1 MALSVENSDGVS
13 WLPAAKGFSVVQHG
27 IPLESVIL
35 KWMTVPPHQ
44 LFGETECSKVVF
56 HLMAMLPKEVSH
68 YRRLRLWGLGIDDS
82 CVFRN
87 QQLENH
93 DPFGVFPESSETR
106 PEISPLSSE
115 LSNKS
120 QGGRLCICINCSI
133 NDGDRLVDEDA
144 MEY

>member
-1 MALSVENSDGVS
+1 MGKVGRNVGEAGIISNGAWVWPRTRNTVIQHIIRIPPQP
-13 WLPAAKGFSVVQHG
+13 WLPVLKILMGCHGFLQQRGFLVIQHG

-56 HLMAMLPKEVSH
+56 HLMATLPKEVSH

-82 CVFRN
+82 CVLHN

-93 DPFGVFPESSETR
+93 DP
-106 PEISPLSSE
+106 L
-115 LSNKS
+115 
-120 QGGRLCICINCSI
+120 
-133 NDGDRLVDEDA
+133 
-144 MEY
+144 